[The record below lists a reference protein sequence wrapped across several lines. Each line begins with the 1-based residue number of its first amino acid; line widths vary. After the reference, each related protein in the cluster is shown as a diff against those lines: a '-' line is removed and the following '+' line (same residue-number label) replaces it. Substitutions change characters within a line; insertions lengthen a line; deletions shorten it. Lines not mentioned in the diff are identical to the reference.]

1 MAAWEPIKRAGHPD
15 VKGVHPRHPNR
26 LDVIVPL
33 SARPPVEWERY
44 FVGSYTDNPRRP
56 FFRES
61 GIPAPSIEGVSI
73 RIVPLDNELEGW
85 MKGIDASIEE
95 ANSFYERVVLP
106 EVQRKEEAA
115 RQAEDER
122 QRRVEEAR
130 RRAEEL

>member
-1 MAAWEPIKRAGHPD
+1 VGALLRRQLHGQ
-15 VKGVHPRHPNR
+15 
-26 LDVIVPL
+26 
-33 SARPPVEWERY
+33 PPQAV
-44 FVGSYTDNPRRP
+44 
-56 FFRES
+56 FRES

-85 MKGIDASIEE
+85 MKGIDATIEE